1 MSLSLGLKAEVRS
14 LVFVAGEPIPLFW
27 PMRSFIHHNPLQ
39 GLEKMNFEDAV
50 AEGERLFHAKGFL
63 HRNVYQ
69 TYCSEG
75 KISRQSLSDLVE
87 KFLDQHDPVAGI
99 DLHHLLMTLLT
110 KVESPITA
118 DDGKS
123 SSLLASD
130 SDIAAVLRG
139 EVIPESMPESWQ
151 KNSDELADMLCSPL
165 LNNRPLYE
173 ILDSLFD
180 TGIGEELDEVAIKSC
195 LDFFDEGQAA
205 WGMPNRK
212 DGFFSAWREV
222 SLRNLGILFKGR
234 RIREILEV
242 SEDPEDIIVHVM
254 ECLNIPKERWMRVF
268 RRELSRLHGWSG
280 FIRWRSNARHY
291 HHGVQHPGDQVDFL
305 AVRLTLA
312 LALIDDRARKGIPG
326 NIDELQDFIKQ
337 HPMQAWLRYQLY
349 DRTIDPR
356 WAQKVEQAILTHDS
370 RKMDEFGFAYMQEKR
385 VRDADMLAKSI
396 KRLAERA
403 DTEQELSNISDEDL
417 SSLLSV
423 IRGFEQHEGMVWLQ
437 AMEATAIDNLLNDFE
452 GKEPDVRDRR
462 PFAQALFCIDVRSE
476 RLRRHLEAV
485 GDYQTFGIAG
495 FFGVP
500 FSFVELG
507 KGTEAHLCPVLLTP
521 KNLVMEMT
529 VKETQDAVAFT
540 VMEKAVHKLK
550 ETVISP
556 FVTVEAIGW
565 IFGFDMVGKTL
576 APHKYNRWRSRL
588 HEHKPHTHIL
598 IDKLS
603 RDKADSIVRAV
614 QRAVVAQA
622 VEVEFGIPPEQIKD
636 DLIRELREAALGH
649 DVVTPLLLEQLK
661 LDHEQARSFIKR
673 LRKTYHINQH
683 DARIQMER
691 LGRIGFNLEE
701 QVVFVSQAL
710 HAIGLVK
717 NFSRFIVVV
726 GHGSQSENNP
736 YESALD
742 CGACGGNVGTFN
754 ARIFAH
760 MANKPA
766 VRQRLKKQGVVIP
779 DDTWFVPAVHNTT
792 TDEVELHDL
801 DLLPSTHPIYLD
813 RLRANLLAASRLC
826 AQERVPGLDLTP
838 DLPMRGSA
846 DKLALRNAMD
856 WSQVRPEWGLSRNAY
871 FIIGRRSLTKTFSL
885 DGRAFLHSYDYR
897 VDSTLL
903 LLENILTGPLVV
915 GQWINMEH
923 YFSTVDNENYGSG
936 SKVYHNVAGRFG
948 VMTGNQSD
956 LRTGLPAQTVLA
968 DGRPFHQPMRLITV
982 IEAPFDHVVKAIY
995 RVSSVKSLM
1004 HKGWIRVLIHDP
1016 QTGLTHLYSDG
1027 EWQEYH
1033 APDNPDTEKD
1043 PEALAL

>member
-1 MSLSLGLKAEVRS
+1 VSLSLGMKAEVRS

-39 GLEKMNFEDAV
+39 GLEKLSFEDAI
-50 AEGERLFHAKGFL
+50 AEGEKLFHGKGFL

-69 TYCSEG
+69 DYYREG
-75 KISRQSLSDLVE
+75 KIAQQSLSELIE
-87 KFLDQHDPVAGI
+87 KFLGQHESVAGI
-99 DLHHLLMTLLT
+99 DLHDWLMTLLT
-110 KVESPITA
+110 EVESPLTV
-118 DDGKS
+118 DDSKRS
-123 SSLLASD
+123 ISLASD
-130 SDIAAVLRG
+130 SDVAALLRG
-139 EVIPESMPESWQ
+139 EELPEARPI
-151 KNSDELADMLCSPL
+151 NSDELPDKLCSSL
-165 LNNRPLYE
+165 LSNSPLYE
-173 ILDSLFD
+173 TIDSLFD
-180 TGIGEELDEVAIKSC
+180 TGIGEELDELVIKSC
-195 LDFFDEGQAA
+195 LDFFDEGQSA

-222 SLRNLGILFKGR
+222 SFRNLGILFKGR

-242 SEDPEDIIVHVM
+242 SEDPEGIIVHVM
-254 ECLNIPKERWMRVF
+254 ECLNIPKERWMHVF
-268 RRELSRLHGWSG
+268 RRELSRLHGWAG

-291 HHGVQHPGDQVDFL
+291 YSGVQHPGDQVDFL

-312 LALIDDRARKGIPG
+312 LALIDDRARKGIPS
-326 NIDELQDFIKQ
+326 NTDELQDFVKQ
-337 HPMQAWLRYQLY
+337 HPMQAWLRHQLY
-349 DRTIDPR
+349 GRTINPR
-356 WAQKVEQAILTHDS
+356 WAQKVEQAILTHDA
-370 RKMDEFGFAYMQEKR
+370 KKIDEFGLIYMQEKR
-385 VRDADMLAKSI
+385 VRDATMLANSLND
-396 KRLAERA
+396 LAVCA
-403 DTEQELSNISDEDL
+403 NAEQELNNISDENL
-417 SSLLSV
+417 SSLLSI
-423 IRGFEQHEGMVWLQ
+423 IREFELHEGMIWLE
-437 AMEATAIDNLLNDFE
+437 AMEATAINNLLNDFQDIA
-452 GKEPDVRDRR
+452 PDVRDRR

-476 RLRRHLEAV
+476 RLRRHLEGV
-485 GDYQTFGIAG
+485 GDYQTYGIAG

-507 KGTEAHLCPVLLTP
+507 KGTEAHMCPVLLTP

-529 VKETQDAVAFT
+529 VKEVQDTVAFT

-550 ETVISP
+550 ETIISP

-576 APHKYNRWRSRL
+576 APRTYNRLRSGL
-588 HEHKPHTHIL
+588 HQHKPHTHIL

-603 RDKADSIVRAV
+603 RNKADSIVRAV

-622 VEVEFGIPPEQIKD
+622 VEVEFEVPPEQIKD

-649 DVVTPLLLEQLK
+649 DVVTPLLLEQLQ

-673 LRKTYHINQH
+673 LRKTYRINQH
-683 DARIQMER
+683 DARMQMER
-691 LGRIGFNLEE
+691 LGRIGFSLEE

-766 VRQRLKKQGVVIP
+766 VRQRLKNQGVNIP
-779 DDTWFVPAVHNTT
+779 DDSWFVPAVHNTT

-813 RLRANLLAASRLC
+813 RLRTNLLAASRLC
-826 AQERVPGLDLTP
+826 AQERVPGLDFISDQPTA
-838 DLPMRGSA
+838 DNA
-846 DKLALRNAMD
+846 DKQALRNAMD
-856 WSQVRPEWGLSRNAY
+856 WSQVRPEWGLSRNVY

-885 DGRAFLHSYDYR
+885 EGRAFLHSYDYR
-897 VDSTLL
+897 VDNKLL

-923 YFSTVDNENYGSG
+923 YFSTVDNEHYGSG

-956 LRTGLPAQTVLA
+956 LRTGLPAQTVMA
-968 DGRPFHQPMRLITV
+968 DGRPYHEPMRLITV
-982 IEAPFDHVVKAIY
+982 IEAPFDHVVNAIY

-1004 HKGWIRVLIHDP
+1004 HNGWIRVLIRDP
-1016 QTGLTHLYSDG
+1016 QTGLTHIYSNG
-1027 EWQEYH
+1027 EWQEYQ
-1033 APDNPDTEKD
+1033 APDNPDTVKD
-1043 PEALAL
+1043 AEALAL

>member
-1 MSLSLGLKAEVRS
+1 VSLSLGMKAEVRS

-39 GLEKMNFEDAV
+39 GLEKLSFEDAIN
-50 AEGERLFHAKGFL
+50 EGEKLFHGKGFL
-63 HRNVYQ
+63 HRSVYQ
-69 TYCSEG
+69 TYYRDG
-75 KISRQSLSDLVE
+75 KITQQSLSDAIE
-87 KFLDQHDPVAGI
+87 KFLSQHKPLADV
-99 DLHHLLMTLLT
+99 DLHNWLMTLLT
-110 KVESPITA
+110 EVESPLTV
-118 DDGKS
+118 DDSKRS
-123 SSLLASD
+123 SSLASD

-139 EVIPESMPESWQ
+139 EELPETRQ
-151 KNSDELADMLCSPL
+151 INSEELPDKLCGQL
-165 LNNRPLYE
+165 LNNSPLYE
-173 ILDSLFD
+173 TLDSLFD
-180 TGIGEELDEVAIKSC
+180 TGIGEELDELVIKSC
-195 LDFFDEGQAA
+195 LDFFDEGQSA

-212 DGFFSAWREV
+212 DGFFAAWREV
-222 SLRNLGILFKGR
+222 SFRNLGILFKGR

-242 SEDPEDIIVHVM
+242 SEDPEGIIVHVM

-291 HHGVQHPGDQVDFL
+291 YSGVQHPGDQVDFL

-312 LALIDDRARKGIPG
+312 LALIDDRARKGIPS
-326 NIDELQDFIKQ
+326 NIDELQDYVKQ
-337 HPMQAWLRYQLY
+337 HPMQAWLRHQLY
-349 DRTIDPR
+349 SRTINPR
-356 WAQKVEQAILTHDS
+356 WAQKVEQAILAHNS
-370 RKMDEFGFAYMQEKR
+370 KKMDEFGFVYMQEKR
-385 VRDADMLAKSI
+385 VRDAAILAKSI
-396 KRLAERA
+396 SGLAECA
-403 DTEQELSNISDEDL
+403 NAKQELDNMPDENL
-417 SSLLSV
+417 SSLLSIV
-423 IRGFEQHEGMVWLQ
+423 RDIELHEGMIWLE
-437 AMEATAIDNLLNDFE
+437 AMEATTINNLLNNFQD
-452 GKEPDVRDRR
+452 KAPDVRDRR

-476 RLRRHLEAV
+476 RLRRHLEGV

-529 VKETQDAVAFT
+529 VQEVQDTVAFT

-550 ETVISP
+550 ETIISP

-576 APHKYNRWRSRL
+576 APRTYNRWRSNL
-588 HEHKPHTHIL
+588 HQHKPHTHIL
-598 IDKLS
+598 IDKLT

-622 VEVEFGIPPEQIKD
+622 VEVEFDVSPEQIKD

-649 DVVTPLLLEQLK
+649 DVVTPLLLEQLQ

-673 LRKTYHINQH
+673 LRKTYRINQH
-683 DARIQMER
+683 DARMQMER
-691 LGRIGFNLEE
+691 LGRIGFSLEE

-717 NFSRFIVVV
+717 NFSRFVVVV

-766 VRQRLKKQGVVIP
+766 VRQRLKKQGVNIP
-779 DDTWFVPAVHNTT
+779 DDSWFVPAVHNTT

-826 AQERVPGLDLTP
+826 AQERVPGLDFISDQPTAEN
-838 DLPMRGSA
+838 A
-846 DKLALRNAMD
+846 DKQALRNAMD

-885 DGRAFLHSYDYR
+885 EGRAFLHSYDYR
-897 VDSTLL
+897 VDNKLL

-923 YFSTVDNENYGSG
+923 YFSTVDNEHYGSG

-956 LRTGLPAQTVLA
+956 LRTGLPAQTVMA
-968 DGRPFHQPMRLITV
+968 DGRPYHEPMRLITV
-982 IEAPFDHVVKAIY
+982 IEAPFEHVVNAIY

-1004 HKGWIRVLIHDP
+1004 HNGWIRVLIRDP
-1016 QTGLTHLYSDG
+1016 QTGLTHIYTNG
-1027 EWQEYH
+1027 EWQEH
-1033 APDNPDTEKD
+1033 QAPDNPDTVQD
-1043 PEALAL
+1043 PEALSL